1 MKIEN
6 DVTRA
11 IRSTDSATTTKTT
24 ASTAAAKPAEATPAI
39 GSVKISDASRALQTA
54 GTSSAEAPFDVKRVE
69 AIKSAISAGQFK
81 VHPEA
86 IADKL
91 IDSVGQLLTGK
102 S

>member
-11 IRSTDSATTTKTT
+11 LRTTDSATTTKTT
-24 ASTAAAKPAEATPAI
+24 GSAATRPAEATPAI
-39 GSVKISDASRALQTA
+39 GSVNISDTSRALQTA
-54 GTSSAEAPFDVKRVE
+54 GTSSAEAPFDAQRVE
-69 AIKSAISAGQFK
+69 AIKAAISAGQFK

-86 IADKL
+86 IANKL

>member
-11 IRSTDSATTTKTT
+11 LRPADSANTTKTT
-24 ASTAAAKPAEATPAI
+24 ASTATRAAQATPAI
-39 GSVKISDASRALQTA
+39 GSVQISDTSRAMQAA
-54 GTSSAEAPFDVKRVE
+54 GVSNAEAPFDAHRVE
-69 AIKSAISAGQFK
+69 AIKAAISAGHFK
-81 VHPEA
+81 VNPEA

-91 IDSVGQLLTGK
+91 IHSVGQLLTGK

>member
-11 IRSTDSATTTKTT
+11 LRPADSANTTKTT
-24 ASTAAAKPAEATPAI
+24 ASTAARPAEAAPAI
-39 GSVKISDASRALQTA
+39 GSVQISDTSRALQAA
-54 GTSSAEAPFDVKRVE
+54 GVSNAEAPFDAQRVE
-69 AIKSAISAGQFK
+69 AIKAAISAGHFK
-81 VHPEA
+81 VNPEA

>member
-1 MKIEN
+1 MKIDN

-11 IRSTDSATTTKTT
+11 LRTTDNAGTTKT
-24 ASTAAAKPAEATPAI
+24 SGNAAAKSAQAAPAI
-39 GSVKISDASRALQTA
+39 GSVRISDTSRALQTA
-54 GTSSAEAPFDVKRVE
+54 GASATEAPFDAQRVD
-69 AIKSAISAGQFK
+69 AIKAAISAGQFK

-102 S
+102 P

>member
-11 IRSTDSATTTKTT
+11 LRPADSANTTKTT
-24 ASTAAAKPAEATPAI
+24 ASTAARPAEAAPAI
-39 GSVKISDASRALQTA
+39 GSVQISETSRALQA
-54 GTSSAEAPFDVKRVE
+54 GRLSNAEAPFDAKRVE
-69 AIKSAISAGQFK
+69 AIKAAISSGQFK
-81 VHPEA
+81 VNPEA

-102 S
+102 A